1 VYDSAKNDELMKT
14 AIRQRLIEARQ
25 RLDGFLNDE
34 RQIAA
39 IDRFSERLA
48 DTLSAGGKAFS
59 CGNGGSMCD
68 AMHFA
73 EELTGRFHDDRPAL
87 AAIAIADP
95 SHLTCTAND
104 FGFDQVFS
112 RYLEGLGRPGDL
124 LLGLSTSGNSPNI
137 IRAVETARQ
146 LGMFSVALLGR
157 DGGRLRSM
165 ADLAIVVPADT
176 SDRIQEIHIKIIHI
190 VIETV
195 EKRLF
200 PDPTSAPTDR

>member
-1 VYDSAKNDELMKT
+1 MK
-14 AIRQRLIEARQ
+14 AMIRQALTDARQ
-25 RLDGFLNDE
+25 RLDGFLADE
-34 RQIAA
+34 RQVAA
-39 IDRFSERLA
+39 IDRFSRQLA
-48 DTLSAGGKAFS
+48 DTLSAGGKVIS

-73 EELTGRFHDDRPAL
+73 EELTGRFRRDRPAL

-95 SHLTCTAND
+95 AHLTCTAND

-137 IRAVETARQ
+137 IRAVETARR
-146 LGMFSVALLGR
+146 LKLFSVALLGR
-157 DGGRLRSM
+157 DGGRIRSM
-165 ADLAIVVPADT
+165 ADLSIVVPADT

-190 VIETV
+190 VI
-195 EKRLF
+195 
-200 PDPTSAPTDR
+200 